1 MGFKK
6 MPSDEMNLI
15 YKFYGHFTAKENY
28 VFSQLIFH
36 SSMIYNKVNWYF
48 LTHKFSR
55 KLQPKIVRALANN
68 DPDGMFFNQQE
79 NGKIV
84 DALLDDWKAFFE
96 SHDSWKRDKSKFNG
110 KPKRPRCK
118 KVKDKM
124 NEVVFDARTI
134 RRLDVVKKGKLS
146 EDGRGVITDNKI
158 SFALSNTARTKLN
171 IKTNDLE
178 VNLSNFKFPKG
189 LNEDL
194 SNLQQVRICYDE
206 RRKAYYLAFIYR
218 VKMKSLKEDNNE
230 IMAIDLGQ
238 NNLATIVFNDSKDR
252 FIIDGKELKSKI
264 AYVNSR
270 IDRLK
275 SKEMKKTKDS
285 TKFKTTKRI
294 KKLYAYWFNYKM
306 TYVHQAS
313 SKIIEL
319 ALSHNCKTIVIGDF
333 KGIKYKKRN
342 MKYFVSMPHLI
353 FIDKIKYKAKLAGI
367 DIAMQNESFTSGCSC
382 IDDYEISKECYNK
395 KRRKKRG
402 DFVTNNGFHINADVN
417 GAYNILRRYL
427 KEQLN
432 QQNDIP
438 HCLLID
444 VSKNMLLYC
453 INIIWMCRGF
463 KGNAALASGLNKILY
478 SPILI
483 HFSKKKK

>member
-6 MPSDEMNLI
+6 MPSNEMNLI

-36 SSMIYNKVNWYF
+36 SSMVYNKVNWYF

-206 RRKAYYLAFIYR
+206 RRKAHYLAFIYR
-218 VKMKSLKEDNNE
+218 VKMKSSKEDNNE

-270 IDRLK
+270 IDRLQ
-275 SKEMKKTKDS
+275 SKEMRKTKDS

-294 KKLYAYWFNYKM
+294 KKLYNYWFNYKM
-306 TYVHQAS
+306 TYIHKAS
-313 SKIIEL
+313 SKIIGL
-319 ALSHNCKTIVIGDF
+319 ALSHNCKTIVMGDF
-333 KGIKYKKRN
+333 KGVKYKKRN
-342 MKYFVSMPHLI
+342 MKYFVTMPHLI
-353 FIDKIKYKAKLAGI
+353 FIEAIKYKAKLVGI
-367 DIAMQNESFTSGCSC
+367 DIIIQNESYTSGCSC

-417 GAYNILRRYL
+417 GAYNILRKYL

-432 QQNDIP
+432 QKNNIP
-438 HCLLID
+438 QCLIED
-444 VSKNMLLYC
+444 TYKNLYLTYL
-453 INIIWMCRGF
+453 NMYLGF
-463 KGNAALASGLNKILY
+463 KGNAALASGVNKILY

-483 HFSKKKK
+483 HFDKKKK